1 MNKADLVDAIAAK
14 AKCSKRE
21 AESALDAFTDTVS
34 TSLKKG
40 DAVRIGGFGTFQ
52 VRHRKARKGRVPG
65 TGKPIN
71 IPAKRVPFFKAYIKL
86 K

>member
-1 MNKADLVDAIAAK
+1 MNKAELVDAIADK

-21 AESALDAFTDTVS
+21 AEGALDAFTETVES
-34 TSLKKG
+34 CLKKG
-40 DAVRIGGFGTFQ
+40 DPVRIGGFGTFQ

-71 IPAKRVPFFKAYIKL
+71 IPAKKVPFFKAYIKL